1 MINKLMIDNGFYIL
15 VETDII
21 ENKKVFK
28 ITLGEGY
35 REDGLSSISIV
46 DDGKFL
52 RYYEE
57 DRQKSIRDS
66 DMSKSFEETVSGY
79 LNLLLNRFPK
89 NAIIKSVDGVYVN
102 YFNEE

>member
-15 VETDII
+15 INFDII
-21 ENKKVFK
+21 DNTKVFK
-28 ITLGEGY
+28 VVLGEAY
-35 REDGLSSISIV
+35 KEDGLSSISIT

-66 DMSKSFEETVSGY
+66 DVSKTFEETTEGY
-79 LNLLLNRFPK
+79 LNLLLSRFPK
-89 NAIIKSVDGVYVN
+89 SAIIKSVDGVYVN